1 MEMDKKTIKHA
12 DMEIDFSKVLKKIS
26 ADKKNVLLYCAIAA
40 FIGIVVAFSI
50 PNEYKT
56 NVMLA
61 PETSGSSLTSSNLS
75 SIASMIGM
83 DVKSMSSD
91 DALYPEIY
99 PDLMNSMDFIT
110 SLFNVKVKSID
121 GNINTTFSDYIEKY
135 QRIPWWS
142 YPQVWIKKLIDVF
155 NTNKTTVN
163 ASKVDPFE
171 LTKDQYD
178 IAMSIRNLIKCSVD
192 KKSDIIKIEVTVQD
206 PLISATMAD
215 SVKMRLQSFITNY
228 RTNKARHDVTYMQK
242 LFDEARSQYV
252 KSRQLYGS
260 YSDANQELVLES
272 YKVKQEDLEN
282 EMQLKYNMY
291 TQMAQQLQ
299 MAKAKVEERTPVFT
313 VVQSASVPLK
323 KNNIPKIYIVFLFMI
338 VGFIIRTIILLARKE
353 VEQDNNM

>member
-1 MEMDKKTIKHA
+1 MEKKTIKHA
-12 DMEIDFSKVLKKIS
+12 DMEIDFSKIFKIIL
-26 ADKKNVLLYCAIAA
+26 ADKRNVFIYCGIATL
-40 FIGIVVAFSI
+40 IGLIVAFSI
-50 PNEYKT
+50 PNVYKT
-56 NVMLA
+56 SVMLA

-110 SLFNVKVKSID
+110 SLYGVKVKSID
-121 GNINTTFSDYIEKY
+121 GKINTTFSDYIARY
-135 QRIPWWS
+135 QKIPWWS
-142 YPQVWIKKLIDVF
+142 YPQLWFKYLISASSKNKNDV
-155 NTNKTTVN
+155 NT
-163 ASKVDPFE
+163 SKVDPFE
-171 LTKDQYD
+171 LTQDQYD
-178 IAMSIRNLIKCSVD
+178 IAMSIRDLVKCSVD
-192 KKSDIIKIEVTVQD
+192 KKSDIIKIEVTAQD

-228 RTNKARHDVTYMQK
+228 RTNKARHDVAYMQK
-242 LFDEARSQYV
+242 LFDEAKNQYV

-299 MAKAKVEERTPVFT
+299 MAKAKVQERTPVFT
-313 VVQSASVPLK
+313 VVQSSSVPLK
-323 KNNIPKIYIVFLFMI
+323 KNNIPKIYILAIFLIAGLI
-338 VGFIIRTIILLARKE
+338 VRIVVLLTKNKIE
-353 VEQDNNM
+353 LDKKM

>member
-1 MEMDKKTIKHA
+1 MENKTIKHA
-12 DMEIDFSKVLKKIS
+12 DMEIDFSKIFKIVS
-26 ADKKNVLLYCAIAA
+26 ADKKNVFIYCAIAA
-40 FIGIVVAFSI
+40 LIGLIVAFSI
-50 PNEYKT
+50 PNVYKT
-56 NVMLA
+56 SVMLA

-121 GNINTTFSDYIEKY
+121 GNINTTFSDYINKY
-135 QRIPWWS
+135 QKIPWWS
-142 YPQVWIKKLIDVF
+142 YPQLWIKKLIKSFSSNITDG
-155 NTNKTTVN
+155 KEYKVN
-163 ASKVDPFE
+163 PFK
-171 LTKDQYD
+171 LTQEQYN
-178 IAMSIRNLIKCSVD
+178 IAMSIQDLVKCSVD
-192 KKSDIIKIEVTVQD
+192 KKSDIIKIDVTAQD

-228 RTNKARHDVTYMQK
+228 RTNKARHDVAYMQK
-242 LFDEARSQYV
+242 LLDEAKSQYV

-260 YSDANQELVLES
+260 YSDANQELALES

-291 TQMAQQLQ
+291 TQIAQQFQ
-299 MAKAKVEERTPVFT
+299 MAKAKVQERTPVFT

-323 KNNIPKIYIVFLFMI
+323 KNNIPKVYII
-338 VGFIIRTIILLARKE
+338 VLFIIAGLIVRTVILFTRNR
-353 VEQDNNM
+353 VESGNKI

>member
-1 MEMDKKTIKHA
+1 MEKKTIKHA
-12 DMEIDFSKVLKKIS
+12 DMEIDFSKIFKIIL
-26 ADKKNVLLYCAIAA
+26 ADKRNVFIYCGIATL
-40 FIGIVVAFSI
+40 IGLIVAFSI
-50 PNEYKT
+50 PNVYKT
-56 NVMLA
+56 SVMLA

-110 SLFNVKVKSID
+110 SLYGVKVKSID
-121 GNINTTFSDYIEKY
+121 GKINTTFSDYIARY
-135 QRIPWWS
+135 QKIPWWS
-142 YPQVWIKKLIDVF
+142 YPQLWFKYLISASSKNKNDV
-155 NTNKTTVN
+155 NT
-163 ASKVDPFE
+163 SKVDPFE
-171 LTKDQYD
+171 LTQDQYD
-178 IAMSIRNLIKCSVD
+178 IAMSIRDLVKCSVD
-192 KKSDIIKIEVTVQD
+192 KKSDIIKIEVTAQD

-228 RTNKARHDVTYMQK
+228 RTNKVRHDVAYMQK
-242 LFDEARSQYV
+242 LFDEAKNQYV

-299 MAKAKVEERTPVFT
+299 MAKAKVQERTPVFT
-313 VVQSASVPLK
+313 VVQSSSVPLK
-323 KNNIPKIYIVFLFMI
+323 KNNIPKIYILAIFLIAGLI
-338 VGFIIRTIILLARKE
+338 VRIVVLLTKNKIE
-353 VEQDNNM
+353 LDKKM